1 MIIKDL
7 AALERFSKNFA
18 EFLKSSLEDDKNAE
32 VGVSL
37 HLDGRVA
44 KRTSS
49 RLRRTN
55 DRSALGVHE
64 DHEDDEN
71 AEIGVSLH
79 AQDIFLLFKGGLAT
93 GKTTTISMLI
103 KALGVNSESSSPT
116 FMGMHEYSFKNIQL
130 YHLDLYQKNID
141 LDSVLELMDSDSPQ
155 IWMIEWSEK
164 LDQEILD
171 YLYLKHAYIKT
182 FDVELK
188 ILEDDVRNLSIR
200 ETFKDFCDFNEKE
213 IDENMEKE
221 VLKWSQQELN

>member
-55 DRSALGVHE
+55 DRSVSGVISGDAEDASHVSGSYPSKQKYKLDSSSLHE

-71 AEIGVSLH
+71 AEIGVPLH
-79 AQDIFLLFKGGLAT
+79 APFG
-93 GKTTTISMLI
+93 
-103 KALGVNSESSSPT
+103 
-116 FMGMHEYSFKNIQL
+116 
-130 YHLDLYQKNID
+130 
-141 LDSVLELMDSDSPQ
+141 
-155 IWMIEWSEK
+155 EK
-164 LDQEILD
+164 
-171 YLYLKHAYIKT
+171 
-182 FDVELK
+182 
-188 ILEDDVRNLSIR
+188 
-200 ETFKDFCDFNEKE
+200 
-213 IDENMEKE
+213 
-221 VLKWSQQELN
+221 